1 MDVTDREIWKG
12 SIDIILLSIIGK
24 GPTYGY
30 EIIQNLR
37 RVSEQAYEMS
47 EGTLYPA
54 LRRLEEK
61 QLLTS
66 SWGDSE
72 TGGRRKYYEIT
83 EEGRHSLAGKLQQWR
98 LVSRLISISAEGM
111 G

>member
-1 MDVTDREIWKG
+1 M
-12 SIDIILLSIIGK
+12 LLSIIGK

-30 EIIQNLR
+30 EIIQNLK

-61 QLLTS
+61 QYLIS

-72 TGGRRKYYEIT
+72 SGGRRKYYEIT
-83 EEGRHSLAGKLQQWR
+83 EEGRRSFAGKLQEWR
-98 LVSRLISISAEGM
+98 LVNRLISISTEGM